1 VYLSLLCR
9 FYVRRA
15 YEAYPVQLV
24 GTAACMAL
32 LITILAG
39 WASVQR
45 QAGNLA
51 DEKRALLR
59 RSPTAPQT
67 KRADVA
73 AIELPPLQSAEIV
86 KNFNNIAEDLHV
98 PLEEVAYSLD
108 NADRT
113 PYLKYRITLTTKVGY
128 SEIRKFLAVVSSE
141 MPNATLDNIRC
152 SRTDAAAPV
161 LGCELVFSAFFS
173 KADHG

>member
-1 VYLSLLCR
+1 
-9 FYVRRA
+9 
-15 YEAYPVQLV
+15 
-24 GTAACMAL
+24 MAL
-32 LITILAG
+32 LVVLLAG
-39 WASVQR
+39 WATVQR

-51 DEKRALLR
+51 GEKRALLQ
-59 RSPTAPQT
+59 RSPTALQT
-67 KRADVA
+67 KRTDVA
-73 AIELPPLQSAEIV
+73 AIELPPLQSPEIV
-86 KNFNNIAEDLHV
+86 KRFNNIAVDLHV

-152 SRTDAAAPV
+152 SRADAAAPV

>member
-9 FYVRRA
+9 FHLRRA
-15 YEAYPVQLV
+15 YEAHPVQLI
-24 GTAACMAL
+24 GTATCVAL
-32 LITILAG
+32 LIAILAG
-39 WASVQR
+39 WGSVQ
-45 QAGNLA
+45 QHAGNLA
-51 DEKRALLR
+51 DEKRALLQ

-108 NADRT
+108 SADHT

>member
-1 VYLSLLCR
+1 MYLSLLCR
-9 FYVRRA
+9 FHLRRA
-15 YEAYPVQLV
+15 YEAYPVQLI

-32 LITILAG
+32 LVVLLAG
-39 WASVQR
+39 WATVQR

-51 DEKRALLR
+51 GEKRALLQ
-59 RSPTAPQT
+59 RSPTALQT
-67 KRADVA
+67 KRTDVA
-73 AIELPPLQSAEIV
+73 AIELPPLQSPEIV
-86 KNFNNIAEDLHV
+86 KRFNNIAVDLHV

-152 SRTDAAAPV
+152 SRADAAAPV

>member
-1 VYLSLLCR
+1 M
-9 FYVRRA
+9 
-15 YEAYPVQLV
+15 
-24 GTAACMAL
+24 CMTL
-32 LITILAG
+32 LIAILAG
-39 WASVQR
+39 WASVHR
-45 QAGNLA
+45 QASDLG
-51 DEKRALLR
+51 DEKRAFLQR
-59 RSPTAPQT
+59 RPAGPQAE
-67 KRADVA
+67 RIDVA
-73 AIELPPLQSAEIV
+73 AIALPQLQSAEIV
-86 KNFNNIAEDLHV
+86 KTFNNIADDLHV

-113 PYLKYRITLTTKVGY
+113 PYLRYRITLTTKVGY

-141 MPNATLDNIRC
+141 MPNAALDNIRC

>member
-9 FYVRRA
+9 FHLSRA
-15 YEAYPVQLV
+15 YEAYPVQLI
-24 GTAACMAL
+24 GTAACTAL
-32 LITILAG
+32 LISILAAWG
-39 WASVQR
+39 TVQR
-45 QAGNLA
+45 QACNLA
-51 DEKRALLR
+51 VEKRALLQKG
-59 RSPTAPQT
+59 PTAPQT
-67 KRADVA
+67 KPADVA

-86 KNFNNIAEDLHV
+86 KTFNNIAEDLHV

-152 SRTDAAAPV
+152 SRTDPAAPV

-173 KADHG
+173 KAEHG